1 MPSDSCDIVPGVP
14 YVVIIVRIPHE
25 EHVMPLGDDLA
36 VGRHR
41 LSSLILK
48 FPALKFI
55 TPNVS
60 KYHHVNDVVEGHLE
74 GDVDHVM
81 GVGSGQDVVASW
93 VIPE

>member
-1 MPSDSCDIVPGVP
+1 MFLCDIVPGVP

-41 LSSLILK
+41 LSSLVLK
-48 FPALKFI
+48 FPAFRFI

-60 KYHHVNDVVEGHLE
+60 
-74 GDVDHVM
+74 
-81 GVGSGQDVVASW
+81 
-93 VIPE
+93 

>member
-1 MPSDSCDIVPGVP
+1 
-14 YVVIIVRIPHE
+14 
-25 EHVMPLGDDLA
+25 MPLGDDLA

-81 GVGSGQDVVASW
+81 GVGSRQDIVACRVVSEE
-93 VIPE
+93 IHRELQITLI